1 MPWIYIKVTNS
12 RSLKFPSQ
20 GEKKMEDRNAGVEA
34 GSLPNYR
41 YCFSS
46 MRDDAGLG

>member
-1 MPWIYIKVTNS
+1 
-12 RSLKFPSQ
+12 
-20 GEKKMEDRNAGVEA
+20 MEDRNAGVEA

-46 MRDDAGLG
+46 MRDDAGLGLGSSLGGEGKW